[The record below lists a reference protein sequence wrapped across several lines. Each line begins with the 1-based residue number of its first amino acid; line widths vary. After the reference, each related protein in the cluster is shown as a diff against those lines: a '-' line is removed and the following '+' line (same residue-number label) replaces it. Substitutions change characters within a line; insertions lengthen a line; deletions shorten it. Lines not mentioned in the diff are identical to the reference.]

1 MTVECETLQKKAA
14 LDCIEQ
20 NEVTNYEKEQLCM
33 FVLRRLDHRLVTDW

>member
-20 NEVTNYEKEQLCM
+20 NEVTNYEKEQFACLY
-33 FVLRRLDHRLVTDW
+33 FEDWIIGW